1 MADNVQLAAMARG
14 GAGDAHLPQSGANGR
29 LVAAGGIAGAIA
41 ATSCCILP
49 LVLTMFGITGAWMSG
64 LRALAPLQPYFIG
77 ATLAFLS
84 YGFYLVYW
92 RQPKA
97 CLESAACA
105 RPLPNRLVKG
115 TLWAA
120 TILVIAALSFPA
132 WFPLILPY
140 LP

>member
-1 MADNVQLAAMARG
+1 MADNIHPVAMASEHK
-14 GAGDAHLPQSGANGR
+14 GDVIEPNEKSG
-29 LVAAGGIAGAIA
+29 LVAAGGVLGAIA

-49 LVLTMFGITGAWMSG
+49 LALTVFGITGAWMAS
-64 LRALAPLQPYFIG
+64 LRALAPLQPYFIA

-97 CLESAACA
+97 CKEGTACA

-115 TLWAA
+115 ALWSA
-120 TILVIAALSFPA
+120 TILLLAALSFPA